1 MGLAIYMDAVPNKHR
16 SPLFFFVFDTLET
29 HLCFSLF
36 LHPVNAY
43 QIAIKKLHKLPLL
56 PFIQASR
63 QITGYCFTYK
73 VLYKSTRT
81 FSQLEKNRFTF
92 ADWQR
97 KALPLHPTIT
107 TSVHWEFAKK
117 FAFSSKWICKTIDFQ
132 AIARILFA
140 PYQAYRKKI
149 LTARMKQLG
158 FLLFQPNYRAVA
170 FPRGKAAKEF
180 RPNIQPVSPK

>member
-1 MGLAIYMDAVPNKHR
+1 MYQALINAKYNFTQKNDIEILGLAIYMDAVPNKHR

-81 FSQLEKNRFTF
+81 FSQLEKKSFHFCGLAKKSPTF
-92 ADWQR
+92 APNNNNQR
-97 KALPLHPTIT
+97 SLR
-107 TSVHWEFAKK
+107 
-117 FAFSSKWICKTIDFQ
+117 ICQKIC
-132 AIARILFA
+132 LF
-140 PYQAYRKKI
+140 
-149 LTARMKQLG
+149 KQVDL
-158 FLLFQPNYRAVA
+158 
-170 FPRGKAAKEF
+170 
-180 RPNIQPVSPK
+180 